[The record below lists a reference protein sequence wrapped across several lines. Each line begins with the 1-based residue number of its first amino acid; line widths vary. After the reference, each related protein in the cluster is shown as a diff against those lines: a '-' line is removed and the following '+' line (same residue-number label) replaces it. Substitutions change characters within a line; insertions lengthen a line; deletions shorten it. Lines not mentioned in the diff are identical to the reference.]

1 MHAASCSLSSASRRI
16 SSASCRDKSR
26 SRSWLPASL
35 TGSDDR
41 SRQGLGVSE
50 PRRSGSCVS
59 PCYRPEARRRRFRP
73 RASLQ
78 SAGGKPAQ
86 RRSQVRAGRL
96 RAARRA
102 GKPCCSAASG
112 VRRLALWEAPG
123 EPREQRPGH
132 ATAGLPRPEGA
143 QTERVA
149 PERARG
155 AVGIAVV
162 NQRRSSTSR
171 LRACPARPC
180 DAQRA
185 KVRVRASDDHP
196 PRLVSPALAVVNE
209 QHSTLCGQRLRAVAS
224 IVRARGA
231 GLGGERG
238 RRDDPDHRAL
248 TRSRHASLPSDRTI
262 VVRPKLLGST
272 ASRPLPGRACPQS
285 TARGGESHVQNR
297 ASSCSGGGPARPGP
311 SRPYRY

>member
-1 MHAASCSLSSASRRI
+1 MIAAVKVSACPNRG
-16 SSASCRDKSR
+16 A
-26 SRSWLPASL
+26 PAAAFL
-35 TGSDDR
+35 LAT
-41 SRQGLGVSE
+41 
-50 PRRSGSCVS
+50 
-59 PCYRPEARRRRFRP
+59 ARRRAGGASAPAPRFNT
-73 RASLQ
+73 
-78 SAGGKPAQ
+78 AGGKPAQ

-248 TRSRHASLPSDRTI
+248 TRSRHASLPQIDNRRPAEAPRVDRE
-262 VVRPKLLGST
+262 P
-272 ASRPLPGRACPQS
+272 P
-285 TARGGESHVQNR
+285 
-297 ASSCSGGGPARPGP
+297 P
-311 SRPYRY
+311 SRPSLSAEHRPRRRVSCTKQGVKLLRRGANAPWPLAALSLLRQPAGSTFRSSGDRVKPVSRRQAEEL